1 MEKIKIEKS
10 EPIKIAYVLNT
21 VTPINYTNLENSL
34 REGDCGENNDPIIF
48 SGKVGIGIF
57 QENLIS
63 KNFSKYDIVFVTL
76 DEEDVYDGQTEF
88 SHEGM
93 CVTISFC
100 GTHKDSCSYYERLF
114 DFIKTENLEIEGF

>member
-21 VTPINYTNLENSL
+21 LAPINYTNLENSL
-34 REGDCGENNDPIIF
+34 REVDCGENNNPIIF

-63 KNFSKYDIVFVTL
+63 KNFSKYDIVFATL

-88 SHEGM
+88 LPEGM

-114 DFIKTENLEIEGF
+114 DFIKTENLEIAGF